1 MKELFT
7 LVYTFMDDL
16 LVFDATFMDELVSLS
31 GEQGV
36 CFTKAIG
43 PFFVFQVEI
52 YAINTKKTRKKHEIF
67 THIY

>member
-1 MKELFT
+1 MWELFA
-7 LVYTFMDDL
+7 LNNIFMDDL
-16 LVFDATFMDELVSLS
+16 LAFDATFMDELVSLS

-43 PFFVFQVEI
+43 PFFVFRVEI
-52 YAINTKKTRKKHEIF
+52 YATNTKKTRKKHEIF